1 MHEECM
7 CTSHECHQNKR
18 GGVTQNSVTLNS
30 TLLNWKTY
38 MPIVNHMFSL
48 GSDRLCIRQETG
60 IVHTITYSCFLTC
73 NTKYNNKHAS

>member
-1 MHEECM
+1 
-7 CTSHECHQNKR
+7 
-18 GGVTQNSVTLNS
+18 
-30 TLLNWKTY
+30 

-73 NTKYNNKHAS
+73 NTKYNNKHASWMLKSNNCFNTIYKAQVHHYATKVPHKL